1 MKRGAIVFPALTLAF
16 TMVMLA
22 VGYFHY
28 HYSWTAFAF
37 PLAAGLALGLLCAFE
52 IAALFRPRGRGTPG
66 PDIAPPVSLA
76 GMAWLFAL
84 AAFLYAFG
92 FIFGAALYLLVCL
105 KGNGFS
111 WRLSL
116 GTAGASLLI
125 GWGLF
130 VKVLGVQLPITPLW
144 MG

>member
-1 MKRGAIVFPALTLAF
+1 MNRGAIVFPALALAF
-16 TMVMLA
+16 TVVMLA

-37 PLAAGLALGLLCAFE
+37 PFAAGVALCLLCAFE
-52 IAALFRPRGRGTPG
+52 ITALLRPRAAGAPGTADPL
-66 PDIAPPVSLA
+66 SLA

-116 GTAGASLLI
+116 GTAVASLLI

-130 VKVLGVQLPITPLW
+130 VKVLGVQLPIMPVW
-144 MG
+144 MS

>member
-1 MKRGAIVFPALTLAF
+1 MNRGAIVFPALTLAF
-16 TMVMLA
+16 TTAMLA

-37 PLAAGLALGLLCAFE
+37 PFAAGVALCLLCAFE
-52 IAALFRPRGRGTPG
+52 IAALPRRHAAGAPG
-66 PDIAPPVSLA
+66 AADPLSLA

-84 AAFLYAFG
+84 AGFLYAFG
-92 FIFGAALYLLVCL
+92 FIFGAALYLFVCL
-105 KGNGFS
+105 KGNRFS

-116 GTAGASLLI
+116 GTAIASLLI

>member
-1 MKRGAIVFPALTLAF
+1 MNRRAVVFPALTLAF
-16 TMVMLA
+16 TAVMLA
-22 VGYFHY
+22 SGYFHY

-37 PLAAGLALGLLCAFE
+37 PLAAGVALCFLCAFE
-52 IAALFRPRGRGTPG
+52 IAALLRTRAASAPG
-66 PDIAPPVSLA
+66 AADALSLS

-84 AAFLYAFG
+84 AGFLYAFG

-105 KGNGFS
+105 KANGFS

-116 GTAGASLLI
+116 GTAIASLLV

>member
-1 MKRGAIVFPALTLAF
+1 VNRGTTAFPALALAF
-16 TMVMLA
+16 TLVMLA

-37 PLAAGLALGLLCAFE
+37 PLAAGVALCLLCAFE
-52 IAALFRPRGRGTPG
+52 IATLLRRRGGSAPG
-66 PDIAPPVSLA
+66 PDAPPPVSLA

-84 AAFLYAFG
+84 AGFLYAFG
-92 FIFGAALYLLVCL
+92 FIVGAALYLLVCL
-105 KGNGFS
+105 RGNGFA

-116 GTAGASLLI
+116 GTAVASLLI

-130 VKVLGVQLPITPLW
+130 VKLLGVQLPVTPLW